1 MSITSTEILEDSPQV
16 DGTRHIGV
24 KFNFHN
30 GQEVIRRFWADS
42 SFDTV
47 TDVAAM
53 EMTIE
58 EL

>member
-1 MSITSTEILEDSPQV
+1 MSITSTEILEDSPQA

-24 KFNFHN
+24 RFNFHN

-53 EMTIE
+53 ESGIE